1 MNNGYSTKR
10 LGLRA
15 AALIACS
22 LALAGC
28 IGVKLS
34 PQGSE
39 VRQATDSE
47 VGACTLVGKV
57 SSNIPS
63 KTLGRL
69 SPGKVQEQ
77 LIVLARNEAPGL
89 GGDTIVPAGPVQNGF
104 QEFNVF
110 RCR

>member
-1 MNNGYSTKR
+1 MMTGHSIHTWPR
-10 LGLRA
+10 TALLVLG
-15 AALIACS
+15 IA
-22 LALAGC
+22 ALAGC
-28 IGVKLS
+28 VGIKLTAE
-34 PQGSE
+34 GSQ
-39 VRQATDSE
+39 VRQARAEE
-47 VGACTLVGKV
+47 VGACQLVGKV
-57 SSNIPS
+57 TSNIPS

-89 GGDTIVPAGPVQNGF
+89 GGDTIVPVGPVNEGL

>member
-1 MNNGYSTKR
+1 MNMRQSNRTL
-10 LGLRA
+10 LGS
-15 AALIACS
+15 AL
-22 LALAGC
+22 LVLGVTALSGC
-28 IGVKLS
+28 VGVKLTA
-34 PQGSE
+34 QGSQ
-39 VRQATDSE
+39 VRQATASE

-63 KTLGRL
+63 KTLSRL

-89 GGDTIVPAGPVQNGF
+89 GGDTIVPAGPVQNGL